1 MTRVRDTQP
10 KAGDAKQ
17 GSAREWPDGEAGTP
31 KHSRPNPLRTTSHD
45 TGYQG

>member
-17 GSAREWPDGEAGTP
+17 GSARERPDGEAGTP
-31 KHSRPNPLRTTSHD
+31 NLQHPHQDTSGEHNH
-45 TGYQG
+45 G